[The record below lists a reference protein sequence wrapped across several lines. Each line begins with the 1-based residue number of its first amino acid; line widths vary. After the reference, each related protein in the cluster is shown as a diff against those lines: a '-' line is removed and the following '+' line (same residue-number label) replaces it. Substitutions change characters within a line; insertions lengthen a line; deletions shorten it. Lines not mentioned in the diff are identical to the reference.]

1 MDGKCNVTEATKWLV
16 CLKHREACH
25 QWNTWFLDCN
35 NFPNETKAT
44 FQGGLEAVFG
54 PSIKA
59 FVVGYLGTSQSGTR
73 TPELW
78 VSHLLWK
85 HKGKVYPDSGVWWWG
100 QPPALPDSSAR
111 SSLTHQRGSSKINW
125 WMCCPGCL
133 TQDGQIWWLSSQLCQ
148 QSLLTHSVKDSPW
161 LSPSITRS
169 SLSYWLTLEVSETTF
184 KDSVR
189 WWGVFE
195 KEKSSLEF

>member
-1 MDGKCNVTEATKWLV
+1 MDGKCNVTEATKRLV

-59 FVVGYLGTSQSGTR
+59 FVVGYLGTSAVRNKNSRALGFPPPLETQRESLSR
-73 TPELW
+73 L
-78 VSHLLWK
+78 
-85 HKGKVYPDSGVWWWG
+85 GVWWWG

-111 SSLTHQRGSSKINW
+111 SSLTHQRGSSKISW

-133 TQDGQIWWLSSQLCQ
+133 TQDGHIWWLSSQLCQ